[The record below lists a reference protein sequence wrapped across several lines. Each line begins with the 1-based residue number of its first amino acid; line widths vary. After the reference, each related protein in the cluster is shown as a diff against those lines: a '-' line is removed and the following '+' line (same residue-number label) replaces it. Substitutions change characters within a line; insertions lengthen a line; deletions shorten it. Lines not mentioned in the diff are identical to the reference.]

1 MSTSLDAL
9 PERVRVRLLVLAADA
24 LPRLPTEQL
33 PAPLRRVA
41 AFAPAR
47 RARLGAVQI
56 LALLD
61 TDGEFRERIGI
72 QVRVAHPEAAA
83 DLDGSRSGPDAAA
96 LAVLERP
103 DGWERFVA
111 STAEAEEIGEQVLAE
126 SATREQSARLERR
139 VVELTD
145 QLAGHRQ
152 AAKASQHKLRGENTE
167 LRRSLGEARALVRRT
182 AADVDR
188 TRAEVTAAQE
198 AAGAAQATAE
208 ADVRRMRAQIE
219 ALERELTQAQ
229 RSGRAERVDA
239 TIRARLLL
247 DTLVEAGDGLRK
259 ELALPVGSGT
269 PADSVDADIA
279 EAGARLPSGSTSMTT
294 DDPALL
300 QQLLGLPRVHLIV
313 DGYNLTKSEWG
324 SSSLE
329 IQRERLIRGMASLAA
344 GRTGTELTVVFD
356 AGSVQQ
362 RPLVS
367 TPRGVRVLFSK
378 YGVIADDVIRDLVAA
393 EPAGRPV
400 VVVTSDRAVVTD
412 VTRKP
417 GVRAVGSAALARL
430 LARS

>member
-1 MSTSLDAL
+1 MSTSLDGL

-24 LPRLPTEQL
+24 LPGLATEHL

-47 RARLGAVQI
+47 RARLGGAQI
-56 LALLD
+56 LALLG
-61 TDGEFRERIGI
+61 TDEDFRERVGV
-72 QVRVAHPEAAA
+72 QVRAAHPKVAA
-83 DLDGSRSGPDAAA
+83 DLDDRRSGLDAAA

-103 DGWERFVA
+103 AGWERLVA
-111 STAEAEEIGEQVLAE
+111 RTAEAEEVGEQVLAE
-126 SATREQSARLERR
+126 SATRGQSERLERR
-139 VVELTD
+139 VGELTE
-145 QLAGHRQ
+145 QLAGQRQ
-152 AAKASQHKLRGENTE
+152 AAKAAHHKLREENTE
-167 LRRSLGEARALVRRT
+167 LRRRLGEARALARRT
-182 AADVDR
+182 AADADR
-188 TRAEVTAAQE
+188 ARAEATAAQQ
-198 AAGAAQATAE
+198 AAGASQTTAE
-208 ADVRRMRAQIE
+208 TDVRRMRTQIE
-219 ALERELTQAQ
+219 ALERELTLAQ

-247 DTLVEAGDGLRK
+247 DTLVEAGDSLRK
-259 ELALPVGSGT
+259 ELALPVGSGA
-269 PADSVDADIA
+269 PADSVDAEHA
-279 EAGARLPSGSTSMTT
+279 EPGPRLPSGSASMAS

-324 SSSLE
+324 RSSLE
-329 IQRERLIRGMASLAA
+329 IQRERLMRGMASLAA

-356 AGSVQQ
+356 AGSVEQ
-362 RPLVS
+362 RPVVS
-367 TPRGVRVLFSK
+367 TPRGVRVLFSR
-378 YGVIADDVIRDLVAA
+378 YGMIADDVIRDLVAA

-417 GVRAVGSAALARL
+417 GVRAVGSRALARL